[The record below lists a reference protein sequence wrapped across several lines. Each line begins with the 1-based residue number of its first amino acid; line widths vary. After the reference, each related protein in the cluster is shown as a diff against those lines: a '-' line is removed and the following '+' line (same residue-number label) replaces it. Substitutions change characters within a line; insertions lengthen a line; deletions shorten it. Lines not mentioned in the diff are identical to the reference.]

1 MSRPLCIIFYGIFQ
15 NLFYFYVLDW
25 FTFFFSRM
33 ELNSILVKE
42 GLLLNEVYLFFD
54 IVKFYLEG

>member
-1 MSRPLCIIFYGIFQ
+1 MEYFKIYFIFMYLTG
-15 NLFYFYVLDW
+15 LL
-25 FTFFFSRM
+25 FFFSRM